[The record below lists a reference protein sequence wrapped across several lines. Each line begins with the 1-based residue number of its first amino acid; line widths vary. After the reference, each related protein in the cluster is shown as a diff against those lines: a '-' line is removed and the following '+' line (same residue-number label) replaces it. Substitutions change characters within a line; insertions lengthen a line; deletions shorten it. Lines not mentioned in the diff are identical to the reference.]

1 MVLWRPEALQA
12 ATQAG
17 EELGDFAYVVVEES
31 VDRLIVLMAW
41 QWPEA
46 DDKGRLF
53 WPMEEESDS
62 KTAVTTRD
70 LLQYQLYRPS
80 RLMRLPRLG
89 DVYAASHLGP
99 GWEGSNLVTDVR
111 QLFDGEI
118 YDISADAREAAK
130 LAYHGAAAPALTTR
144 ASTDLDRRLLSEA
157 ATHRARLTAKRLKMT
172 APPSRAN
179 RP

>member
-31 VDRLIVLMAW
+31 VDRLIVLIAW
-41 QWPEA
+41 PWPEA
-46 DDKGRLF
+46 DDQGRLF
-53 WPMEEESDS
+53 WPLASESDF

-70 LLQYQLYRPS
+70 LLRDQLYRPS
-80 RLMRLPRLG
+80 RLVRLPRLG

-111 QLFDGEI
+111 QLFDGEV

-130 LAYHGAAAPALTTR
+130 LAYHGAAAPALVKR
-144 ASTDLDRRLLSEA
+144 AVGDLDHRLLSEA
-157 ATHRARLTAKRLKMT
+157 ATQRGRRTAKRLKIT

>member
-31 VDRLIVLMAW
+31 VDRLIVLIAW
-41 QWPEA
+41 PWPEA
-46 DDKGRLF
+46 DDQGRLF
-53 WPMEEESDS
+53 WPPASESDFQ
-62 KTAVTTRD
+62 TAVTTRD
-70 LLQYQLYRPS
+70 LLRDQLYRPS
-80 RLMRLPRLG
+80 RLVRLPRLG

-111 QLFDGEI
+111 QLFDGEV

-130 LAYHGAAAPALTTR
+130 LAYHGAAAPALAKR
-144 ASTDLDRRLLSEA
+144 AVSDLDHRLLSEA
-157 ATHRARLTAKRLKMT
+157 ATQRGRLTAKRLKIT